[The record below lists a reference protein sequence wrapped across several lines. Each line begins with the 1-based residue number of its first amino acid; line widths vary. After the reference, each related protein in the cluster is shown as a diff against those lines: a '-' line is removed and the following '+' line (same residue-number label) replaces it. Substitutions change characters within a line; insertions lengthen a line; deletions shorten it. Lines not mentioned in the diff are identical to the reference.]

1 MLLALSPA
9 SLFAAGTFIELYAS
23 RQVLTVKHT
32 LAHALASRAGCAGV
46 KHSGPKVDRELLLH
60 QPSADSCKC
69 VQMPDAWMEQKR
81 QAVMKY
87 RNLFIYTT
95 APQDEP
101 SASDALIDLMCSHAK
116 FGGFQES

>member
-1 MLLALSPA
+1 MDPKLTGSFSCISTQLSCC
-9 SLFAAGTFIELYAS
+9 
-23 RQVLTVKHT
+23 R
-32 LAHALASRAGCAGV
+32 
-46 KHSGPKVDRELLLH
+46 
-60 QPSADSCKC
+60 C